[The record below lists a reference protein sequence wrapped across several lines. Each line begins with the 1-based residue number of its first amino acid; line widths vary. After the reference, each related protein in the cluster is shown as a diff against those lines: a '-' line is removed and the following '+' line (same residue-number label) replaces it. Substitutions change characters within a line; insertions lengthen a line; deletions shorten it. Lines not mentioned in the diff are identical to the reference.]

1 MRRNDAGMN
10 GTLKPGSSPTRTG
23 DPFAARPKS
32 LATLANPGRARVQS
46 VPEAAAASN
55 AVGPGADAGAG
66 ADRYDEARLMAI
78 NMALKGKPR
87 DATDDFLRTHFE
99 LSDTNALLDDVYAR
113 FSLDV

>member
-23 DPFAARPKS
+23 DRSAPRPKS

-46 VPEAAAASN
+46 VPEAATAPDAAGLGDSAN
-55 AVGPGADAGAG
+55 AGT
-66 ADRYDEARLMAI
+66 DRYDEARLMAI

-99 LSDTNALLDDVYAR
+99 LSDTSALLDDVYAR